1 MGQSMGSIGV
11 ALGRRLGL
19 SELAP
24 GVVQSE
30 IRAMTQ
36 ECDRMGG
43 VNLAQG
49 VCDTEVPE
57 VVAEGATRA
66 IRDGLNIYTRMDGIA
81 RLRHAIAGKV
91 ERTLGITVDP
101 EREVLITS
109 GVTGA
114 FQAAV
119 MALLNPG
126 DEVLLFEPFY
136 GYHAS
141 TLRSIRAVPVPV
153 ALTDPDWTLDVD
165 EVRAA
170 VTSRT
175 RAMVINTPSNPAG
188 KVFTRR
194 ELEALAE
201 IAEEFD
207 LFVFTD
213 EIYEHFIYG
222 GQSM

>member
-1 MGQSMGSIGV
+1 MGQIETTS
-11 ALGRRLGL
+11 RLSL

-24 GVVQSE
+24 RLVQSE
-30 IRAMTQ
+30 IRAMTM

-57 VVAEGATRA
+57 VVAEGAIRA

-81 RLRHAIAGKV
+81 RLRIAIAAKV
-91 ERTLGITVDP
+91 ERTLGIAVDP
-101 EREVLITS
+101 EREVLVTN

-141 TLRSIRAVPVPV
+141 TLRSIRVTAVPV
-153 ALTDPDWTLDVD
+153 ALTAPDWGLDID
-165 EVRAA
+165 AVRAA
-170 VTSRT
+170 VTPKT
-175 RAMVINTPSNPAG
+175 RAMMI
-188 KVFTRR
+188 
-194 ELEALAE
+194 
-201 IAEEFD
+201 
-207 LFVFTD
+207 
-213 EIYEHFIYG
+213 
-222 GQSM
+222 

>member
-1 MGQSMGSIGV
+1 MGLIEV
-11 ALGRRLGL
+11 ASGRLGL

-24 GVVQSE
+24 RVVQSE

-36 ECDRMGG
+36 ECDRLGG

-57 VVAEGATRA
+57 VVAEGAIRA

-81 RLRHAIAGKV
+81 RLRTAIAGKV

-101 EREVLITS
+101 EREVLVTN

-141 TLRSIRAVPVPV
+141 TLKS
-153 ALTDPDWTLDVD
+153 
-165 EVRAA
+165 VR
-170 VTSRT
+170 VT
-175 RAMVINTPSNPAG
+175 
-188 KVFTRR
+188 
-194 ELEALAE
+194 
-201 IAEEFD
+201 
-207 LFVFTD
+207 
-213 EIYEHFIYG
+213 
-222 GQSM
+222 